1 MGESIV
7 DSSIALDAYIESE
20 CPAFPREVNDLTLTP
35 LSGMQV
41 HDVAVD
47 TALIS
52 MGLSNLE
59 LDTLALTLDEGM
71 GGERIVSMSQ

>member
-1 MGESIV
+1 MPPG
-7 DSSIALDAYIESE
+7 
-20 CPAFPREVNDLTLTP
+20 FPREVDDLPMTP

-59 LDTLALTLDEGM
+59 LDTLALTLDERM
-71 GGERIVSMSQ
+71 GGERLVSMSP

>member
-1 MGESIV
+1 MGEPIV
-7 DSSIALDAYIESE
+7 DRPIALDAYIGSE
-20 CPAFPREVNDLTLTP
+20 CPGSPRKENDFPLTP
-35 LSGMQV
+35 LSGIQV

-47 TALIS
+47 TAVMS

-71 GGERIVSMSQ
+71 GGERIVSMSP

>member
-7 DSSIALDAYIESE
+7 NRSIALDACIGSE
-20 CPAFPREVNDLTLTP
+20 CPGFSRKENDFPLTP

-47 TALIS
+47 TAVMS

-71 GGERIVSMSQ
+71 GGERIVSMSP

>member
-1 MGESIV
+1 
-7 DSSIALDAYIESE
+7 
-20 CPAFPREVNDLTLTP
+20 
-35 LSGMQV
+35 MQV

-47 TALIS
+47 TAVMS

>member
-7 DSSIALDAYIESE
+7 DRSIALDAYIGSE
-20 CPAFPREVNDLTLTP
+20 YPGLTREENGLPLTP

-59 LDTLALTLDEGM
+59 LDTLALTLDERM